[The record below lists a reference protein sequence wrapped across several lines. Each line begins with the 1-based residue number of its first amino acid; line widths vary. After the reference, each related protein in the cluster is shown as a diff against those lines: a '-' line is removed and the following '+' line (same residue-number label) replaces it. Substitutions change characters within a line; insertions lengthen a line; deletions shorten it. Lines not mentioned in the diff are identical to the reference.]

1 VAADVL
7 AKAIFA
13 LTQHRNELA
22 HGALASP
29 AQPTAYEYGRVAGH
43 YAGLTQALEA
53 LERIFR
59 ESTEVIEHDGTSSRG
74 ARTSQFG
81 P

>member
-13 LTQHRNELA
+13 LKQQRDELA
-22 HGALASP
+22 HGALMAP
-29 AQPTAYEYGRVAGH
+29 AQITAAEYGRVAGH
-43 YAGLTQALEA
+43 YAGLTQALDA

-59 ESTEVIEHDGTSSRG
+59 ESNEVIEHDGQSSRD
-74 ARTSQFG
+74 ARASRF
-81 P
+81 